1 MDFRNLFS
9 AFYVLS
15 ALLGISLF
23 VFTESALAHG
33 DEDHSTPT
41 DISPTTEDRGP
52 VSISGIGE
60 TFDLTIIYPFFSP
73 GETVYLKI
81 YLANLE
87 TNKPISNADIT
98 LTLTGPET
106 EVSIT
111 PVPVADSPGE
121 YQAETSVSDYADYSF
136 AVEISTEDAF
146 DLFFVEG
153 FRPPQPLEEV
163 EGVESSFSLGD
174 YQAFFVLAGFVIVGF
189 GAYSLG
195 TRERKTGRERKKARQ
210 HDTGEVT

>member
-1 MDFRNLFS
+1 MDFRNLF
-9 AFYVLS
+9 FTLCLLT
-15 ALLGISLF
+15 ALLGISLL
-23 VFTESALAHG
+23 VFTEPALAHG

-41 DISPTTEDRGP
+41 AISPTTEDRGP

-73 GETVYLKI
+73 GETVDLKV

-106 EVSIT
+106 DVSIT

-121 YQAETSVSDYADYSF
+121 YGAVTSVSDYADYSF
-136 AVEISTEDAF
+136 AVEVSTEDAF
-146 DLFFVEG
+146 DLFFVDG
-153 FRPPQPLEEV
+153 FRPPQPMEELE
-163 EGVESSFSLGD
+163 GGESSFSLGD

-195 TRERKTGRERKKARQ
+195 TRERKTGQEQKQAKQ